1 MIVHA
6 LRAKSLRKR
15 QTIFFFKV
23 TDHFK
28 LVFVKLSTI
37 YGVKESKFSFNY
49 LKDMIIIVFKYDF
62 FTSAGFRQYKVFTLC
77 NVEKFV
83 GTELELRAN

>member
-15 QTIFFFKV
+15 PTIFFFKV

-49 LKDMIIIVFKYDF
+49 LEDMIIIVFKYDYF
-62 FTSAGFRQYKVFTLC
+62 YFCRI
-77 NVEKFV
+77 
-83 GTELELRAN
+83 

>member
-23 TDHFK
+23 TKHFK
-28 LVFVKLSTI
+28 LVFVTLSTI
-37 YGVKESKFSFNY
+37 YGAKESKFSFNY
-49 LKDMIIIVFKYDF
+49 LEDMIIIVFKYDF
-62 FTSAGFRQYKVFTLC
+62 FTFAGFRQYKIFILC
-77 NVEKFV
+77 GVDTFF
-83 GTELELRAN
+83 GTELKRCEN